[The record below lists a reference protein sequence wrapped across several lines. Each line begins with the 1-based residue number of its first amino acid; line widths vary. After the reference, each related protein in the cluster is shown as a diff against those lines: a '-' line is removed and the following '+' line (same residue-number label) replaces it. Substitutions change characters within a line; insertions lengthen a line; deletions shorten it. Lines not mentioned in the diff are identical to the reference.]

1 MNESE
6 IETLLTGL
14 TPRGPSPTLRHQVQA
29 DLALDRHWLRPSG
42 TRAALRRWAAPCL
55 WAGVGAAA
63 ALALLALSPSTSREA
78 SMPMHSQTA
87 LLPVGTIREVLR
99 TEDEGIRFNETS
111 NTHEQRVR
119 LYSVERQAW
128 IDARDGARIT
138 VELPREDSLVLP
150 VSYQ

>member
-1 MNESE
+1 
-6 IETLLTGL
+6 
-14 TPRGPSPTLRHQVQA
+14 
-29 DLALDRHWLRPSG
+29 
-42 TRAALRRWAAPCL
+42 
-55 WAGVGAAA
+55 
-63 ALALLALSPSTSREA
+63 
-78 SMPMHSQTA
+78 MPMHSQTA

-99 TEDEGIRFNETS
+99 TEDEGIRFNEAS